1 MHAMR
6 IMVLSLALLLAL
18 PASAASKNDE
28 VDYLGLATLLTRDG
42 EYARAEQ
49 ALANI
54 DPSAEGVD
62 LIAYHTVRGLLALEQ
77 QQMAVAVTGFSAAIA
92 AGQSDPLVY
101 LYLAQA
107 HFGLQHYADALAAL
121 DAAGD
126 GVIALSG
133 AWLMRAHAQWMLGE
147 RQAAMDTL
155 SAAGA
160 QFPGNHAFLRRQV
173 FYLIDAGLNL
183 EAATLGRRYLALA
196 DGKSDDYIAIGTAL
210 RRGGSLDEAL
220 RFLESARLRFPAD
233 VGIDKALAQTWL
245 GKGDPLAA
253 AEILASAALRE
264 PALNLEAAEL
274 FRRAGH
280 PARALR
286 LNAAITDPA
295 AKLRQRIGI
304 LIEQRRFDEVAASEA
319 ALARVGLLADEDL
332 RYALAYAWYRIG
344 DHAAAERNLVPL
356 QRPELFRKASELRR
370 LMQECAATRWT
381 CA

>member
-1 MHAMR
+1 MR
-6 IMVLSLALLLAL
+6 TLILSLALLLAL
-18 PASAASKNDE
+18 PASAAGKNDE

-54 DPSAEGVD
+54 DVNAKGVD
-62 LIAYHTVRGLLALEQ
+62 LIGYYTVRGLLALEQ
-77 QQMAVAVTGFSAAIA
+77 HKMADAVAGFSAAIV
-92 AGQSDPLVY
+92 AGQSDPLVF

-107 HFGLQHYADALAAL
+107 HFGLKHYRDALAAL
-121 DAAGD
+121 DSAGD

-133 AWLMRAHAQWMLGE
+133 AWLMRAHAHWMLGE

-155 SAAGA
+155 SAASTRFA
-160 QFPGNHAFLRRQV
+160 GNFAFMRRQV
-173 FYLIDAGLNL
+173 FYLIDAGLNQ
-183 EAATLGRRYLALA
+183 EAAALGRRYLALA
-196 DGKSDDYIAIGTAL
+196 EASSDDYVAIGTAL
-210 RRGGSLDEAL
+210 RRAGSFDEAL

-233 VGIDKALAQTWL
+233 SGIDKALAQTWL
-245 GKGDPLAA
+245 GQGDPLAA
-253 AEILASAALRE
+253 AEILAVAALRE
-264 PALNLEAAEL
+264 PVLNLEAAEL

-304 LIEQRRFDEVAASEA
+304 LIELRRFDEVTASEA
-319 ALARVGLLADEDL
+319 ALARAGLLADEDL

-356 QRPELFRKASELRR
+356 QRPELFRKATELRR

>member
-1 MHAMR
+1 MHAVR
-6 IMVLSLALLLAL
+6 TLFFSLALLLAL

-54 DPSAEGVD
+54 DVNAKGVD
-62 LIAYHTVRGLLALEQ
+62 LIGYYTVRGLLALEQ
-77 QQMAVAVTGFSAAIA
+77 QKMTDAAAGFSAAIA
-92 AGQSDPLVY
+92 AGQSDPLVF

-107 HFGLQHYADALAAL
+107 HFGLEHYRDALAAL
-121 DAAGD
+121 DSAGD

-133 AWLMRAHAQWMLGE
+133 AWLMRAHAHWMLGE

-155 SAAGA
+155 SAASA
-160 QFPGNHAFLRRQV
+160 RFAGNWSFMRRQV
-173 FYLIDAGLNL
+173 FYLIDAGLNQ
-183 EAATLGRRYLALA
+183 EAAALGRRYLALA
-196 DGKSDDYIAIGTAL
+196 EASSDDYVAIGTAL
-210 RRGGSLDEAL
+210 RRAGSLDEAL
-220 RFLESARLRFPAD
+220 RFLESARLSFSAD
-233 VGIDKALAQTWL
+233 SGIDKALAQTWL

-253 AEILASAALRE
+253 AEILAVAALRE
-264 PALNLEAAEL
+264 PILNLEAAEL

-304 LIEQRRFDEVAASEA
+304 LIELRRFDEVAASEA
-319 ALARVGLLADEDL
+319 ALARAGLLADEDL

-344 DHAAAERNLVPL
+344 DHTAAERNLVPL
-356 QRPELFRKASELRR
+356 QRPELFRKATELRR